1 MHIGIDIGGSHIG
14 LVLVDNDFNI
24 LKKGFIQIKDE
35 YKRLEKNSLNT
46 AIINLIISGI
56 NSLKENNEINSIGI
70 GFPGLCDIN
79 KKHVI
84 FTPNLNLDNNE
95 LIRIIQDAYIDIP
108 VYIDCDANCS
118 TLAEINQGALQNVV
132 NAVFLAIGTGIG
144 GGIVIDSKLYRGS
157 SFIAGEFGHM
167 VIIKDGI
174 ECSCGNKGCFEKYA
188 SICALKRQCKE
199 AGYEFETVE
208 EIFNSSLTKKIVE
221 QWVEYLSI
229 GIANIYNILDVEK
242 IIIGGGASEHFDKYK
257 KMLIEKV
264 KSKICYKQKILNIE
278 KSRMLNNAG
287 AIGASM
293 LGSEYDEK
301 K

>member
-35 YKRLEKNSLNT
+35 YKRLEKNSLNP
-46 AIINLIISGI
+46 AIINLIISSI
-56 NSLKENNEINSIGI
+56 NNLKGNNEINSIGI

-95 LIRIIQDAYIDIP
+95 LIRSLQDVYIDIP

-118 TLAEINQGALQNVV
+118 TLSEINQGALKNVV
-132 NAVFLAIGTGIG
+132 NGVFLAIGTGIG
-144 GGIVIDSKLYRGS
+144 GGIVIDGKIYRGS
-157 SFIAGEFGHM
+157 SFVAGEFGHM
-167 VIIKDGI
+167 VIVKDGI
-174 ECSCGNKGCFEKYA
+174 ECNCGNTGCFEKYA
-188 SICALKRQCKE
+188 SICALRRQCKE

-208 EIFNSSLTKKIVE
+208 EIFNSPLTKKIVE

-242 IIIGGGASEHFDKYK
+242 IVIGGGASEHFDKYEEI
-257 KMLIEKV
+257 LIKKV
-264 KSKICYKQKILNIE
+264 KSKICNKEKIVDIE
-278 KSRMLNNAG
+278 KSQMLNNAG
-287 AIGASM
+287 AIGAAM
-293 LGSEYDEK
+293 LGCELDGK
-301 K
+301 